1 MAEKSPHSGPFAGL
15 RVIDLTG
22 MVFGPYATQIMAD
35 MGADVIKVEPP
46 GGDDT
51 RFISRGPVPGMSGV
65 FVNINRGKRSVMLDI
80 KSQAG
85 MAALS
90 KLIEGADKIQILGNR
105 RNRGLCPKPDFSAS
119 LAIPARTN
127 FFESLCDCPA
137 FQGEGQVIR
146 IFGSL
151 L

>member
-1 MAEKSPHSGPFAGL
+1 
-15 RVIDLTG
+15 
-22 MVFGPYATQIMAD
+22 MAD

-65 FVNINRGKRSVMLDI
+65 FVNINRGKRSVVLDI
-80 KSQAG
+80 KSEAG
-85 MAALS
+85 KAALS
-90 KLIEGADKIQILGNR
+90 KLIEGADIIQILGNR
-105 RNRGLCPKPDFSAS
+105 RNRGLCPEPDFFAPPAS
-119 LAIPARTN
+119 SAIPARTN

-137 FQGEGQVIR
+137 FQGRGSVVR

>member
-1 MAEKSPHSGPFAGL
+1 
-15 RVIDLTG
+15 
-22 MVFGPYATQIMAD
+22 MAD

-65 FVNINRGKRSVMLDI
+65 FVNINRGKRSVVLDF
-80 KSQAG
+80 KSEAG
-85 MAALS
+85 KTALS

-105 RNRGLCPKPDFSAS
+105 RNRGLCPKPDFFAPPAS
-119 LAIPARTN
+119 PAIPARTN